1 MRITNDGAM
10 SGDELVLPL
19 QIHQRNLWLVL
30 EVPVAGR
37 RSLTLVVDSG
47 CAISAM
53 KQVALDHLMALGSA
67 SRVSATRFLVQQLVV
82 ASVGLPDMVVR
93 AGGPAD
99 RVDADGIIGL
109 DYLYQFQRV
118 CVDTRTLQLTLTLP

>member
-1 MRITNDGAM
+1 M

-19 QIHQRNLWLVL
+19 QLHHRNFWLVL
-30 EVPVAGR
+30 QVPVAGR
-37 RSLTLVVDSG
+37 RSLTFVVDSG

-53 KQVALDHLMALGSA
+53 KQVALDRLVALRRA
-67 SRVSATRFLVQQLVV
+67 SQVSATRYLVQQLVV
-82 ASVGLPDMVVR
+82 AGIGLPDILVR
-93 AGGPAD
+93 PRGPAE
-99 RVDADGIIGL
+99 RIDADGIIGL